1 MFGGSWC
8 AAVAFGLTL
17 LVVLA
22 PPISVNGQGNDGERS
37 QENTSSKP
45 APSQPVALPVLI
57 VESEE
62 EKNAREIREERA
74 EQRELDDLAAQQGM
88 NKATVQ
94 MADYAFYQ
102 TVLMVIGTVA
112 LGFTILLTRQQA
124 KAADNAKKILRETSE
139 RQLRPILFFDGGTAT
154 FSKGIDGS
162 AICHV
167 TFALKNGGPT
177 PAVVRNLRVQ
187 RFLHVRNEPAGA
199 TGIWRNVPSVIGPSR
214 SIVIE
219 GGIEAGQVFY
229 LDGPAPPQP
238 KTPAS
243 AKMIVGIRCEYGFPD
258 GKPWDET
265 IWLSASVSKLTEEP
279 QTRDLHQSGDPSTP
293 EHRYV
298 LDFE

>member
-1 MFGGSWC
+1 M
-8 AAVAFGLTL
+8 
-17 LVVLA
+17 
-22 PPISVNGQGNDGERS
+22 
-37 QENTSSKP
+37 
-45 APSQPVALPVLI
+45 ALPVVV
-57 VESEE
+57 VESHE
-62 EKNAREIREERA
+62 EKEAREGREKRA

-88 NKATVQ
+88 QDATVE
-94 MADYAFYQ
+94 MAKYALLQ
-102 TVLMVIGTVA
+102 TILVVFGTIA
-112 LGFTILLTRQQA
+112 LGFTLLLTRQQA
-124 KAADNAKKILRETSE
+124 KAADKANKILRETSE

-167 TFALKNGGPT
+167 TFTLKNGGPT
-177 PAVVRNLRVQ
+177 PAAVRNLRVQ
-187 RFLHVRNEPAGA
+187 RFMHVRNEPAGA
-199 TGIWRNVPSVIGPSR
+199 TGIWRNQPSVIGPSR

-219 GGIEAGQVFY
+219 GGIEAGPVLY
-229 LDGPAPPQP
+229 IDGPAPPQP

-279 QTRDLHQSGDPSTP
+279 QTRDLHQRGDPNTP
-293 EHRYV
+293 ERRYI